1 MTKNVAGRIPAT
13 TVDPER
19 AKYRKGIVSTVA
31 LMRIY
36 VETLNKLKL
45 HDRLTK
51 NREDEIKITAGTCR
65 KILIENF
72 QVTEERVKTIW
83 GMLDSVKI
91 KDAVD
96 GLYEMM
102 SPSLLEIPGAARP
115 DPNRKLIIPF
125 LMVDQIVKKL
135 KEDKEGRSREQTD

>member
-13 TVDPER
+13 PVDPER
-19 AKYRKGIVSTVA
+19 DKYRKGVVSTVA

-65 KILIENF
+65 KVLVENF
-72 QVTEERVKTIW
+72 QVSENRIRMIW
-83 GMLDSVKI
+83 GQLDQAKVKE
-91 KDAVD
+91 AVD

-102 SPSLLEIPGAARP
+102 TPKLLEIPGAARP

-135 KEDKEGRSREQTD
+135 KEDKEG